1 MNDTDRSNPRRSPA
15 EAHWGTRDPATQP
28 SRDMVIGL
36 PRMVLETRTRMGP
49 DATPERVARE
59 LQDRGVDTTIDA
71 VRNVW
76 DEGHAGG

>member
-1 MNDTDRSNPRRSPA
+1 MNDSERNNPQPGTPSGQR
-15 EAHWGTRDPATQP
+15 GTRDPTAPPREKGT
-28 SRDMVIGL
+28 GL

-59 LQDRGVDTTIDA
+59 LQDRGVDTTVDA

-76 DEGHAGG
+76 DVGHAG